1 MNSLNLVLTLSIFF
15 IVNFFLTLGIL
26 FYFKNSFSKNNV
38 DDKQNEKLLDLE
50 RHLTDLMINQ
60 LNNVNTSVTTTTRN
74 INDQIQ
80 NFTRETVKVQ
90 EFLKQTNSK
99 MEDISSFQD
108 IFKTPKLRGE

>member
-1 MNSLNLVLTLSIFF
+1 MNNSVLIYILIFF
-15 IVNFFLTLGIL
+15 IVNILAMIGI
-26 FYFKNSFSKNNV
+26 FSYFRKSLSKGNV

-60 LNNVNTSVTTTTRN
+60 LNNVNNSVTTTTRN

-90 EFLKQTNSK
+90 EFLKQTNTK

-108 IFKTPKLRGE
+108 LFKTPKLRGE